1 MTHST
6 RKKQKSHKSSVK
18 MEKGGYDIAPTL
30 RSVVDTALIPDLK
43 VMKVQTYVFRYLV
56 TQSIGK
62 VQNWTTQM
70 LLDEFAV
77 SMGSGTARRIFNA
90 IRLKRVEIWSDLG
103 DIEFE
108 FAAATAAAF
117 SGAPRIPVVTTTLQ
131 YGKNKNTHLCMRPRK
146 DELASKWFTAP
157 VTTYTLFNC
166 VVDSAG
172 GEPSVLEIEIDA
184 VMWNGDGFPY
194 ATSYSSASAAG
205 TIGCG
210 NFAGSGQ
217 TGMRIVGWSN
227 LATP

>member
-1 MTHST
+1 
-6 RKKQKSHKSSVK
+6 
-18 MEKGGYDIAPTL
+18 MEKGGFDIAPSV
-30 RSVVDTALIPDLK
+30 RSIVDTAIIPDLK
-43 VMKVQTYVFRYLV
+43 VMQVHTYVFRYQV
-56 TQSIGK
+56 TAAIGK

-90 IRLKRVEIWSDLG
+90 IKLKRVEIWSDVG

-117 SGAPRIPVVTTTLQ
+117 SGAPRIPIVTTTLQ
-131 YGKNKNTHLCMRPRK
+131 SAQNKNTHLCVRPRR

-166 VVDSAG
+166 VVPATY
-172 GEPSVLEIEIDA
+172 ENPSCFEIEFDA
-184 VMWNGDGFPY
+184 VMWNGDGSPY
-194 ATSYSSASAAG
+194 ATAYSSASAAG

-210 NFAGSGQ
+210 NWSGSGQ
-217 TGMRIVGWSN
+217 TGMRVIGWSP